1 MSILSI
7 LRHSQSPQ
15 PPYSDAYISGM
26 SSKRRKVLMS
36 KKSSTSAQQMLAEDV
51 RGAVQSTS
59 KSAASSS
66 TQGTSSSAP
75 ALDDVV
81 AAISNDPTIQSA
93 YREEMKANL
102 SQRVKNDTD
111 FESDKYPNSSK
122 YLK

>member
-1 MSILSI
+1 
-7 LRHSQSPQ
+7 
-15 PPYSDAYISGM
+15 
-26 SSKRRKVLMS
+26 MS

-66 TQGTSSSAP
+66 TQTQGTSSSAP

>member
-1 MSILSI
+1 
-7 LRHSQSPQ
+7 
-15 PPYSDAYISGM
+15 
-26 SSKRRKVLMS
+26 MS

-66 TQGTSSSAP
+66 TQGTSSSGP
-75 ALDDVV
+75 AIEEVV
-81 AAISNDPTIQSA
+81 AAISNDATIQSA

-102 SQRVKNDTD
+102 SQRVKSDPD
-111 FESDKYPNSSK
+111 YESDKYPNSSK